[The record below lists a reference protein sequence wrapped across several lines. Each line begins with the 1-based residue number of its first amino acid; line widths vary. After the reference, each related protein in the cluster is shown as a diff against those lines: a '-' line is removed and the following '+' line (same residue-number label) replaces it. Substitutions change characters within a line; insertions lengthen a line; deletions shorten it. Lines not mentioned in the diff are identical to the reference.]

1 MSDFAALVEFTVNAL
16 VHRSLNW
23 KAPIRIFI
31 FDDRVEIHSPG
42 ELPNGLTVEDIMKG
56 TSMPRNEFLFTN
68 ANYLLPYTGAG
79 TGIIRAMEEKPDVTF
94 ENHETAHE
102 FVIVFLR
109 KSNQA
114 SDQVSN
120 QVSNQ
125 VHPSKPLLS
134 KAQKDIVNFCSVPRS
149 AQEILS
155 RLGLSNQSINKKRH
169 ILPLVDM
176 GVLEMTNPENPSASN
191 QKYRKVTKK

>member
-1 MSDFAALVEFTVNAL
+1 
-16 VHRSLNW
+16 
-23 KAPIRIFI
+23 
-31 FDDRVEIHSPG
+31 
-42 ELPNGLTVEDIMKG
+42 
-56 TSMPRNEFLFTN
+56 MPRNEFLFTN

-102 FVIVFLR
+102 FVIVFRR
-109 KSNQA
+109 KSNQEGN
-114 SDQVSN
+114 QVSN

-176 GVLEMTNPENPSASN
+176 GVLEMTNPENPNASN
-191 QKYRKVTKK
+191 QKYRKVRKK